1 MKLFRVAKPG
11 FFTTVQDL
19 GRAGFLRFGVP
30 VSGAMDD
37 FSFQLANML
46 VGNGSNDACL
56 EITVI
61 GPELEALR
69 DTQIA
74 LGGGDLSPLV
84 NNEEVAMWQTINI
97 KKGDAV
103 SFGKLRN
110 GCRAYLSVRGGI
122 NVPIVLGSR
131 STYTRC
137 QLGGVQGRQL
147 KIGDVLEGFEST
159 KPLTHGLALPN
170 DLTPNF
176 NSETHVN
183 VVLGPHLDKFTHTGV
198 ETFLSNPYTVT
209 LEADRMG
216 YRTEGSAIELKTRG
230 DVISDAILPGAV
242 QVPSD
247 GKPIIMMKDAQTTGG
262 YAKIAVVETSDIH
275 VLGQA
280 KPNDKVCFHE
290 ISLAEA
296 RDRLHE
302 YQKKLQT
309 VERDSLGFEFRVV

>member
-1 MKLFRVAKPG
+1 MKLSRVVKPG

-37 FSFQLANML
+37 FSLQLANML
-46 VGNGSNDACL
+46 VGNSPSDACL

-61 GPELEALR
+61 GPELQALS

-97 KKGDAV
+97 KKGDV
-103 SFGKLRN
+103 ISFGKLRN

-122 NVPIVLGSR
+122 NVPLVLGSR

-147 KIGDVLEGFEST
+147 KTGDVLEGFDSAN
-159 KPLTHGLALPN
+159 LLNHRLALPS
-170 DLTPNF
+170 DLFPDF
-176 NSETHVN
+176 NSEVHVN
-183 VVLGPHLDKFTHTGV
+183 VVLGPHLDKFTRKGV
-198 ETFLSNPYTVT
+198 KTFLSHPYAIT

-262 YAKIAVVETSDIH
+262 YAKIAVVVTTDIH

-280 KPNDKVCFHE
+280 KPNDKVRFHE

-296 RDRLHE
+296 RDGLRE
-302 YQKKLQT
+302 YKEKLRAI
-309 VERDSLGFEFRVV
+309 ERKLISGTC

>member
-1 MKLFRVAKPG
+1 MKLFQVVKPG

-30 VSGAMDD
+30 VSGVMDD
-37 FSFQLANML
+37 FSFQLANTL
-46 VGNGSNDACL
+46 VSNSPNDACL
-56 EITVI
+56 EITVT
-61 GPELEALR
+61 GPELEALG

-74 LGGGDLSPLV
+74 ICGGDLSPLV
-84 NNEEVAMWQTINI
+84 NSQEVAMWQTINVE
-97 KKGDAV
+97 KGDIL
-103 SFGKLRN
+103 SLGKVRN
-110 GCRAYLSVRGGI
+110 GCRTYLSVRGGLD
-122 NVPIVLGSR
+122 VPLVLGSR

-137 QLGGVQGRQL
+137 ELGGVQGRQL
-147 KIGDVLEGFEST
+147 KKDDILEGFELT
-159 KPLTHGLALPN
+159 KLLTHGLAVPN
-170 DLTPNF
+170 DLVPDF
-176 NSETHVN
+176 KSEIHVS
-183 VVLGPHLDKFTHTGV
+183 VVLGPHLDRFTRKGV
-198 ETFLSNPYTVT
+198 ETFLSSSYAVT

-216 YRTEGSAIELKTRG
+216 YRTEGPAIELKVRG

-280 KPNDKVCFHE
+280 KPNDKVHFHE
-290 ISLAEA
+290 ISLDMA
-296 RDRLHE
+296 RERLRE

-309 VERDSLGFEFRVV
+309 AEKKLIGA

>member
-1 MKLFRVAKPG
+1 MKLFRVVKPG

-19 GRAGFLRFGVP
+19 GRTGFLRFGVP

-46 VGNGSNDACL
+46 VGNHPNDACL

-61 GPELEALR
+61 GPELEALS

-74 LGGGDLSPLV
+74 LGGGDLPPLV
-84 NNEEVAMWQTINI
+84 NNEEVTMWQTINI
-97 KKGDAV
+97 ERGDVV

-122 NVPIVLGSR
+122 NVPLVLGSR
-131 STYTRC
+131 ATYTRC

-147 KIGDVLEGFEST
+147 KIGDVLEGFDSAN
-159 KPLTHGLALPN
+159 PLNHRLALP
-170 DLTPNF
+170 DDSVPDF
-176 NSETHVN
+176 NSEVHVN
-183 VVLGPHLDKFTHTGV
+183 AVLGPHLDRFTQKGV
-198 ETFLSNPYTVT
+198 ATFLSSSYAVT
-209 LEADRMG
+209 FEADRMG
-216 YRTEGSAIELKTRG
+216 YRTEGPAIELKTTG

-262 YAKIAVVETSDIH
+262 YAKIAAVVTSDIH
-275 VLGQA
+275 VLGQM
-280 KPNDKVCFHE
+280 KPNDKAHFHE
-290 ISLAEA
+290 ISLAKA
-296 RDRLHE
+296 HDKLRE

-309 VERDSLGFEFRVV
+309 VKKKLVRV

>member
-1 MKLFRVAKPG
+1 MKLFRVVKPG

-19 GRAGFLRFGVP
+19 GRTGFLRFGVP

-37 FSFQLANML
+37 FSFKLANML
-46 VGNGSNDACL
+46 VGNSPSDACL

-61 GPELEALR
+61 GPELEALS

-97 KKGDAV
+97 KKGDVV

-110 GCRAYLSVRGGI
+110 GCRAYLSVRSGI
-122 NVPIVLGSR
+122 NVPLMLGSR

-147 KIGDVLEGFEST
+147 KKDDILEGFDSAN
-159 KPLTHGLALPN
+159 PLKHILALPS
-170 DLTPNF
+170 DLIPNF

-183 VVLGPHLDKFTHTGV
+183 VVLGPHLGKFTKEGV
-198 ETFLSNPYTVT
+198 ETFLSNPYAVT

-216 YRTEGSAIELKTRG
+216 YRTEGPAIELKTRG

-275 VLGQA
+275 VLGQT
-280 KPNDKVCFHE
+280 KPKDKVRFHE
-290 ISLAEA
+290 ISLAKA
-296 RDRLHE
+296 CDGLRE
-302 YQKKLQT
+302 YKEKLKT
-309 VERDSLGFEFRVV
+309 FEKELTSV